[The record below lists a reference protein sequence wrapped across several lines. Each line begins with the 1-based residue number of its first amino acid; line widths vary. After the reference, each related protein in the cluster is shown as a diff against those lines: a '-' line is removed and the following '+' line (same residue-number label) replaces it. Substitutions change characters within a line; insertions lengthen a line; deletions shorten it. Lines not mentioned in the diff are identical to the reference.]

1 MNKLSLECFIIDEAA
16 NFISLLSKPI
26 SSYLNFKENNLN
38 LYGKWIQYFIELYN
52 NRTNFLLMSKTNIFN
67 TQNRMNVL
75 DSNFNQNYENMQD
88 GFKKLQNSNILTGDL
103 EITINS
109 RKSFIDNNF
118 KLDKFINIENKH
130 KKLLDKTIFT
140 MIFCI
145 FQYLQEF
152 EEDSINTNLWNYC
165 LKSFKFSQKW
175 FITGLLILIC
185 QYTWICALAYNI
197 KVNFYINYEPLI
209 ILIAITTTCVSLFYS
224 YNSMNS
230 FIKSQKL
237 YKFLLKLYDD
247 YPSLVLTKEEQ
258 NFIYF
263 QDRYITMKRI
273 HIYYNWF
280 ADFLSNFI
288 LPIIIPIINIF
299 VILSSETV
307 VDAILNCMA
316 IFFII
321 HIDEELY
328 SVSTY
333 KNEKLSINFTKWLI
347 SNVYC
352 KYFSEF
358 TDIFRNECDNW
369 QRNFK
374 QITKTYKSRKIAPE
388 EIFFEVSSIN

>member
-197 KVNFYINYEPLI
+197 KVNFYIN
-209 ILIAITTTCVSLFYS
+209 
-224 YNSMNS
+224 
-230 FIKSQKL
+230 
-237 YKFLLKLYDD
+237 
-247 YPSLVLTKEEQ
+247 
-258 NFIYF
+258 
-263 QDRYITMKRI
+263 
-273 HIYYNWF
+273 
-280 ADFLSNFI
+280 
-288 LPIIIPIINIF
+288 
-299 VILSSETV
+299 
-307 VDAILNCMA
+307 
-316 IFFII
+316 
-321 HIDEELY
+321 
-328 SVSTY
+328 
-333 KNEKLSINFTKWLI
+333 
-347 SNVYC
+347 
-352 KYFSEF
+352 
-358 TDIFRNECDNW
+358 
-369 QRNFK
+369 
-374 QITKTYKSRKIAPE
+374 
-388 EIFFEVSSIN
+388 

>member
-1 MNKLSLECFIIDEAA
+1 
-16 NFISLLSKPI
+16 
-26 SSYLNFKENNLN
+26 
-38 LYGKWIQYFIELYN
+38 
-52 NRTNFLLMSKTNIFN
+52 
-67 TQNRMNVL
+67 
-75 DSNFNQNYENMQD
+75 
-88 GFKKLQNSNILTGDL
+88 
-103 EITINS
+103 
-109 RKSFIDNNF
+109 
-118 KLDKFINIENKH
+118 
-130 KKLLDKTIFT
+130 
-140 MIFCI
+140 
-145 FQYLQEF
+145 
-152 EEDSINTNLWNYC
+152 
-165 LKSFKFSQKW
+165 
-175 FITGLLILIC
+175 
-185 QYTWICALAYNI
+185 
-197 KVNFYINYEPLI
+197 
-209 ILIAITTTCVSLFYS
+209 
-224 YNSMNS
+224 MNS